1 MPRGSCRARPTPSA
15 TALKRLEALVA
26 ASKPPNEILFACEE
40 DRKII
45 RGTPEEARF
54 RELEERAAKA
64 GKEDRSR
71 QYLDQVRKMIDQD
84 PSFNRS
90 GEILRMLRSTG
101 SGGADL
107 DALRGDYE
115 TRLDRAARRSRDE
128 ILAVALPLRDQ
139 KRYNDALALVRGYP
153 DGFRPSKY
161 GPELEKLA
169 GEIDREWSL
178 QIASDQG
185 RSKWSGW
192 NIPWGEN
199 GAPPSVLPSREGRR
213 LVLVTSPAAGAFA
226 LEHDFSVPEEGSF
239 VLSVEVA
246 ADPGES

>member
-1 MPRGSCRARPTPSA
+1 
-15 TALKRLEALVA
+15 
-26 ASKPPNEILFACEE
+26 
-40 DRKII
+40 
-45 RGTPEEARF
+45 
-54 RELEERAAKA
+54 
-64 GKEDRSR
+64 
-71 QYLDQVRKMIDQD
+71 MIDQD

-101 SGGADL
+101 SGGPDL

-128 ILAVALPLRDQ
+128 ILAVALPLRNQ
-139 KRYNDALALVRGYP
+139 KRYNDALALIRGFP
-153 DGFRPSKY
+153 EGFRPSKY

-178 QIASDQG
+178 QIAADQG
-185 RSKWSGW
+185 RSKWAGW
-192 NIPWGEN
+192 NVPWGEN

-213 LVLVTSPAAGAFA
+213 LVLVTSPSAGAFS

-246 ADPGES
+246 AEPGESWELRVSAKEKILKRQTIGKGDGGWEDLLVDLSAFKGTTIHLRFEAKADGGKSKACYWSDIDLRAAK